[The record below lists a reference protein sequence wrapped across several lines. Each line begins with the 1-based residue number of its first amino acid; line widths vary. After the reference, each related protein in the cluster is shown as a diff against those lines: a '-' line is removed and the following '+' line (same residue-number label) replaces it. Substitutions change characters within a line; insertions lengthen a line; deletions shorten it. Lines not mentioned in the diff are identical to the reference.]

1 MKLKRFSDPF
11 TGAPIDAIQFEQDV
25 LIFDAPLK
33 GDKIEC
39 RIIEDHVQI
48 PLKCFEHVELI
59 DAKEAAMELHVS
71 RQRMIQLVES
81 ETLKPVYLG
90 KTQYFALHDVLEYK
104 KIRKNG
110 RPKKV

>member
-1 MKLKRFSDPF
+1 MELKRFSDPF
-11 TGAPIDAIQFEQDV
+11 TGAPIDAIQLEQDV
-25 LIFDAPLK
+25 LIFDAPLTN
-33 GDKIEC
+33 DKIVC
-39 RIIEDHVQI
+39 QIVGDHIKI
-48 PLKCFEHVELI
+48 PLQRFEHVELV

-90 KTQYFALHDVLEYK
+90 KTQYFALDDVLEYK